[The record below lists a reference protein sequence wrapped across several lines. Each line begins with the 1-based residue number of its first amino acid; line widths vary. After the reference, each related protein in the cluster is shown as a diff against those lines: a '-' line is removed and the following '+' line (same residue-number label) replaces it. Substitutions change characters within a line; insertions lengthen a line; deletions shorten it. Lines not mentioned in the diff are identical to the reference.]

1 MPHLHEKAYMRQTY
15 EANVFKIHVHDVCFK
30 FASPCKQGITDYF
43 ADLTCLGC
51 PWHAWANVAFTRSLL
66 NGACSIPSRQ
76 SPRSLYHN
84 LLASSG
90 ALPSHWLLL

>member
-51 PWHAWANVAFTRSLL
+51 P
-66 NGACSIPSRQ
+66 
-76 SPRSLYHN
+76 
-84 LLASSG
+84 
-90 ALPSHWLLL
+90 